1 MAIYFMKP
9 DKETYDVIV
18 SEAKGTLFRLSD
30 EEGGKIKQKDIIVII
45 SENGERINTVVDV
58 IYKGN
63 TFDSLRNSLFLSG
76 EISRFNDID
85 AGNLINS
92 FSAEEQRKYGVLAIN
107 VKTMTGEVYDNI
119 FEYLE
124 PVQEEK
130 TSEKEYKELFGETPI
145 ITVSKH
151 VLDFLLIGRNVSSNV
166 SEEEKELA
174 TIMMGEKIKGIFSGY
189 SVIGLGYYIKR
200 NNNEINEEAYRS
212 YMNKLPPHATE
223 EIKMLYVLLLNLSYE
238 DGLRIYFGRN
248 RGHRRIRDYLE

>member
-1 MAIYFMKP
+1 M
-9 DKETYDVIV
+9 
-18 SEAKGTLFRLSD
+18 
-30 EEGGKIKQKDIIVII
+30 
-45 SENGERINTVVDV
+45 
-58 IYKGN
+58 
-63 TFDSLRNSLFLSG
+63 FLSG